1 MKIKILSLVVL
12 SFLAISCE
20 DNFNPFGDYKE
31 RYVLTCLLDGTT
43 NYQVATLSKS
53 YFTGSFNPY
62 DNTTDP
68 SIENAEIRISI
79 SDSVYW
85 LRDSTVLRLDT
96 LRYNDS
102 FKFYYTNKVTPTPGK
117 TVEIEA
123 LLPSGRR
130 LRSSTVTPNNISF
143 SNQNPNVIPPVNQNF
158 LTLSW
163 QSQSTYTFYDI
174 RILVTY
180 FKKENGVNVRYES
193 RNSYNIFIKR
203 RRRIPDIS
211 TSSKTNRGFV
221 SDGCGNK
228 IYAKHFCG

>member
-1 MKIKILSLVVL
+1 MKIKFLSLVVL
-12 SFLAISCE
+12 IFLTIACE

-85 LRDSTVLRLDT
+85 LRDSTVLGQDT
-96 LRYNDS
+96 LRYNNS

-123 LLPSGRR
+123 LLPSGRK

-143 SNQNPNVIPPVNQNF
+143 SNQNPNVIPPVNQSF
-158 LTLSW
+158 LTFSW

-180 FKKENGVNVRYES
+180 FRKENGVNIRYEAEIPITYS
-193 RNSYNIFIKR
+193 LRGGEDCQFIHQRQDKPWFHIR
-203 RRRIPDIS
+203 W
-211 TSSKTNRGFV
+211 KL
-221 SDGCGNK
+221 
-228 IYAKHFCG
+228 